1 MVGGISFRP
10 ISVAVLAAVFA
21 AVLAAPA
28 QAEPV
33 KPLGDEDC
41 VKVRRALE
49 AGLPFGPG
57 FRRMQVDFP
66 KNNADIKGQVCRLLT
81 LGTGVHF
88 EGPKVPTLAAMTKL
102 VMGSLRDRG
111 WTITNQ
117 TLLFSEKSS
126 PGRQVAALYR
136 NNAICVSTVVI
147 DMVKGIT
154 PAPETMKEGKVM
166 LGALKPHEREWW
178 ISVDCFS
185 VNPQEKTQKKLA
197 AKPVAK
203 SSMKE
208 VMEMV
213 EPVEP
218 AKEEPALEEVVPD
231 PDAPAE
237 PPAKPKPGPKI

>member
-1 MVGGISFRP
+1 MAF
-10 ISVAVLAAVFA
+10 LAAMIAFQ
-21 AVLAAPA
+21 A

-41 VKVRRALE
+41 ARVRRALE

-66 KNNADIKGQVCRLLT
+66 ENNADIKGQVCRLLT

-102 VMGSLRDRG
+102 VMGALRDRG
-111 WTITNQ
+111 WTVTNQ
-117 TLLFSEKSS
+117 TLLFTENSS
-126 PGRQVAALYR
+126 PGRHVAALYR

-147 DMVKGIT
+147 DIVKGIT
-154 PAPETMKEGKVM
+154 PAPETMKDGKVM
-166 LGALKPHEREWW
+166 LGALKPHQREWW

-185 VNPQEKTQKKLA
+185 VKPQGETKEKETKKPAL
-197 AKPVAK
+197 K

-208 VMEMV
+208 VMET
-213 EPVEP
+213 VEP

-231 PDAPAE
+231 PDAPA
-237 PPAKPKPGPKI
+237 PAPAP